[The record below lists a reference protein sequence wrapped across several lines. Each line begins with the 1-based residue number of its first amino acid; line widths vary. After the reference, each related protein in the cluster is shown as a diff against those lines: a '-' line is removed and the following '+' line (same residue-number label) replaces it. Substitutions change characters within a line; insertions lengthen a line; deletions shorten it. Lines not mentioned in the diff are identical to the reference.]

1 LILVDVGNS
10 NAHIKE
16 GDRYYKLPFLEFIEK
31 YRDREIFFISVNREF
46 NLIAKNQLNWIDL
59 SKFINIDGSYPTM
72 GVDRKAFLLSRGD
85 GIYIDAGSAITV
97 DVKLKN
103 SFIGGVILSGIWQL
117 KRSYEEISDA
127 LKIDELERVDLT
139 SLPKSNTKETV
150 SYGIIAPTIALI
162 EKIRARYLL
171 PIYLTGGDGKLLQS
185 YLKDSTYRED
195 FIFDGLMEALKRY
208 RDLKKES

>member
-1 LILVDVGNS
+1 MILVDVGNS
-10 NAHIKE
+10 NAHIKRVI
-16 GDRYYKLPFLEFIEK
+16 DTINSHFLSLLKNIEIE
-31 YRDREIFFISVNREF
+31 RFSVISVNREF

-171 PIYLTGGDGKLLQS
+171 PIYLTVDAWKTTSELS
-185 YLKDSTYRED
+185 
-195 FIFDGLMEALKRY
+195 KR
-208 RDLKKES
+208 